1 METNKNKEGKEI
13 MKAKKM
19 TAILFI
25 VILVSM
31 TAYAGGQGE
40 AEKKTIIFMGTE
52 SSMPAA
58 NIAQYNADH
67 PSINLIRVEQ
77 DDTKYLADALAGT
90 APDLL
95 RVGSGSD
102 IGYYVNRGILLDLT
116 DHLKD
121 PDGLIDYDD
130 IDQRGCSSYRFD
142 GEEFAKGPWYGLP
155 WDYNPIGM
163 ITYNKVLFA
172 EAGIAPLDED
182 RPITY
187 PQLFELAKRLTK
199 KDSSGNVVTWG
210 YDIFAGWNK
219 FLVSDMAYAAGLSFY
234 ADKEKSR
241 MNEDPEMRALWKFMT
256 QFPVQNISMN
266 VNNSVTGGTMA
277 GFRSDRVAITQLGY
291 WFGGVAMAD
300 EDHEKR
306 YGWAPTPI
314 LKEGADRYTNHLG
327 CTGLAISSC
336 TKYPEE
342 AYDIF
347 EWVLTGD
354 ILIDRA
360 KKGFGIPPFFSLQK
374 HLPTDGDYNRSRTK
388 IALEDANYLVPWQ
401 ASPMVLSSV
410 YDGGW
415 TGNIDSLV
423 RGEIT
428 EDEFVD
434 KLYTE
439 INEALSRGKEELG
452 R

>member
-1 METNKNKEGKEI
+1 
-13 MKAKKM
+13 MKTKTM
-19 TAILFI
+19 TVILFI

-40 AEKKTIIFMGTE
+40 AEKKTIIYMGTE
-52 SSMPAA
+52 SSMPAE

-67 PSINLIRVEQ
+67 PNINLIRVEQ
-77 DDTKYLADALAGT
+77 DNAKFLADAMAGT
-90 APDLL
+90 APDIF
-95 RVGSGSD
+95 RIGSGSD
-102 IGYYVNRGILLDLT
+102 IGYYTRRGLLLDLT

-130 IDQRGCSSYRFD
+130 IDMRGCDSMRFD
-142 GEEFAKGPWYGLP
+142 GEEYGKGPWYGLP
-155 WDYNPIGM
+155 WDFNNIGM
-163 ITYNKVLFA
+163 ITYNKVMFA
-172 EAGIAPLDED
+172 KAGIAPLDED

-187 PQLFELAKRLTK
+187 PEMLELAKRLTQ

-291 WFGGVAMAD
+291 WFGGVVIGD

-314 LKEGADRYTNHLG
+314 LREGADRYTNHLG
-327 CTGLAISSC
+327 TTSAGIFSG
-336 TKYPEE
+336 TKYPDE
-342 AYDIF
+342 AYDVF
-347 EWVLTGD
+347 EWIFTGD
-354 ILIDRA
+354 ILLDRA

-388 IALEDANYLVPWQ
+388 IALEEANYLVPWQ
-401 ASPMVLSSV
+401 ASPLVLESA
-410 YDGGW
+410 YDAGW

-423 RGEIT
+423 NGEIT

-434 KLYTE
+434 RLYAHM
-439 INEALSRGKEELG
+439 NEALSRGKEELG
-452 R
+452 L